1 MGGGIGMIWLFEK
14 DELWAVGMVILV
26 VSVWGYCI
34 WRY

>member
-1 MGGGIGMIWLFEK
+1 MMGMLWFEK